1 MPIQNRSKGRQ
12 ILYLM
17 LAMVGLIAVLSILT
31 FWHL

>member
-17 LAMVGLIAVLSILT
+17 LALASLAAIVSVLAL
-31 FWHL
+31 WQL